1 MAPKRRVEG
10 VRSGL
15 GFSDAIKE
23 KKGWGEPLAV
33 MNSMPWPWLLQA
45 WAAGGNAGED
55 WGLSLPPADPR
66 APPPHA
72 APLGTSTPRP
82 LLSAAVLLSWAN
94 SLSCPDT
101 SS

>member
-1 MAPKRRVEG
+1 MLGQGLVFLMPSRKRKEG
-10 VRSGL
+10 G
-15 GFSDAIKE
+15 G
-23 KKGWGEPLAV
+23 PLAV
-33 MNSMPWPWLLQA
+33 MSSMLWPWLLQA
-45 WAAGGNAGED
+45 SAAVGNAGED

-94 SLSCPDT
+94 ALSCPDT